1 MRSGR
6 LCGRDGEKY
15 RASRRGRSG
24 AGVQGD
30 GGEMVVEFMKERMD
44 LIDGY
49 IMIYLHIYSFKEIEI
64 TNQPF

>member
-1 MRSGR
+1 VAVTVRNTGQVA
-6 LCGRDGEKY
+6 GEEVVQV
-15 RASRRGRSG
+15 SR
-24 AGVQGD
+24 GD